1 MNMAM
6 GETVISGAIDIFAV
20 LLNAGIFILLIYL
33 LAYRIPKAL
42 IKFAIEKYFQE
53 RRMDIVYRQGSQSTS
68 SAPSYQISQ
77 QGEHHQE

>member
-1 MNMAM
+1 M
-6 GETVISGAIDIFAV
+6 GTTMSEAAITGAIGIFAV
-20 LLNAGIFILLIYL
+20 AFNIGIFILLIYV

-53 RRMDIVYRQGSQSTS
+53 KRMDAVYRGNSQIPPT
-68 SAPSYQISQ
+68 APSYQVSQ